1 MLSTFFQFLSRILA
15 RTFHP
20 AIEII
25 SCFTLREREGL
36 PARSHEPID
45 RSRRADVPVIDSS
58 RREVEETLKEGL
70 RSARQS
76 LLIYH
81 LVAAGSSLA
90 FSIETPRGLVPVLPV
105 NAIKSAN
112 GIAANGRSVII
123 QLRGTIYR
131 HNSNL
136 SKVDPLP
143 PSPARKTDPNF
154 RDKQQQCD
162 CTRTSSAILP
172 PTIASGNSTDHHMRT
187 SFKRTDRSLTY
198 AGSLRRPQDF
208 VHSKLASLRM
218 SSVWEMFSLWINL
231 LSYDIGFRFWFSE
244 NTLYLQENLVASIA
258 FDWIV

>member
-162 CTRTSSAILP
+162 CTRTSSAILRQP
-172 PTIASGNSTDHHMRT
+172 SLPVTLQTTTCELPLNALIALLRTPDLCVDHKI
-187 SFKRTDRSLTY
+187 SFSRSL
-198 AGSLRRPQDF
+198 L
-208 VHSKLASLRM
+208 L
-218 SSVWEMFSLWINL
+218 WECL
-231 LSYDIGFRFWFSE
+231 LSGKCSPFELTSCPMISDF
-244 NTLYLQENLVASIA
+244 ASDSARTRCICEK
-258 FDWIV
+258 I

>member
-36 PARSHEPID
+36 PAWSHEPID

-58 RREVEETLKEGL
+58 RREVEETLEEGL

-143 PSPARKTDPNF
+143 LSPPRKTDPNF

-162 CTRTSSAILP
+162 CTRTSSAILRQRS
-172 PTIASGNSTDHHMRT
+172 IASGNSTDHHLRT
-187 SFKRTDRSLTY
+187 SFKRADRSLTY
-198 AGSLRRPQDF
+198 AGSLRRPQNF
-208 VHSKLASLRM
+208 VLSKLASSRM
-218 SSVWEMFSLWINL
+218 SSVWEMFSLWINPCPMI
-231 LSYDIGFRFWFSE
+231 SDF
-244 NTLYLQENLVASIA
+244 ASDSARTRCICKR
-258 FDWIV
+258 I

>member
-25 SCFTLREREGL
+25 MCFTLREREGL

-58 RREVEETLKEGL
+58 RREAEETLEEGL

-112 GIAANGRSVII
+112 GIATNGRSVII

-143 PSPARKTDPNF
+143 PSPPRKTDPNF

-162 CTRTSSAILP
+162 CTRTSSAV
-172 PTIASGNSTDHHMRT
+172 
-187 SFKRTDRSLTY
+187 
-198 AGSLRRPQDF
+198 LRRPSLPVTLQTTCELPLNALIALLRRIF
-208 VHSKLASLRM
+208 ASTTR
-218 SSVWEMFSLWINL
+218 FRSLEAC
-231 LSYDIGFRFWFSE
+231 FSE
-244 NTLYLQENLVASIA
+244 NVFCLRNVLPL
-258 FDWIV
+258 D